1 MIFLL
6 KITFKILKTVF
17 VTTIFSFFLMV
28 VTNKRI
34 QIPLSFT
41 FNNIEI
47 KCVEEFKLLGVT
59 IDSKLNFNKH
69 ISIINHTINSK
80 LFAIKNLFYLSTSVK
95 VQFFKTFILP
105 YFDYCSTLL
114 IYFGK
119 VEIQRLRNKYY
130 LCLYMLFKVDLYT
143 FADFDKLNTYLVNK
157 FNIPAFQHRII
168 HRLSVFSFKMLNFV
182 PAPKNLKEVFLKS

>member
-1 MIFLL
+1 LETFSLAEIVITLFLSDL
-6 KITFKILKTVF
+6 ELSGKNKGSFWRTHNRLDINWTKT
-17 VTTIFSFFLMV
+17 FLMV

-34 QIPLSFT
+34 KIPPSFT

-69 ISIINHTINSK
+69 ISIVSHTINSK
-80 LFAIKNLFYLSTSVK
+80 SFAIKNLFYLSTSVK

-105 YFDYCSTLL
+105 YFDYCSSLL

-119 VEIQRLRNKYY
+119 AEIQRLCNKYY
-130 LCLYMLFKVDLYT
+130 LCLYMLFKVDL
-143 FADFDKLNTYLVNK
+143 
-157 FNIPAFQHRII
+157 QR
-168 HRLSVFSFKMLNFV
+168 
-182 PAPKNLKEVFLKS
+182 